1 MSNSSS
7 IGDALS
13 LLHQSI
19 PNVGS
24 ISSVK
29 GFLTIKHKDGATGK
43 LTDHSTSNCIFR
55 AGINAMFRGLASEGS
70 GGTAS
75 IKTGIWLSG
84 TADNA
89 ARGSDAVTSTYTSLI
104 CGDAVGS
111 GDVLFPANANTTVNL
126 SSGTNMDSNKG
137 VWFGS
142 GEADIFDGQSIG
154 VSGQEFS
161 LQSDTL
167 VVESDVQTGSSAQTV
182 NSIFVADQ
190 TVATNPT
197 RAQILLLAGRTATS
211 AGSPVA
217 SEDMSAIV
225 MNNNDTLSITYTLK
239 ITVS

>member
-1 MSNSSS
+1 MNNSSS

-13 LLHQSI
+13 LLHQSN
-19 PNVGS
+19 PSVGS

-43 LTDHSTSNCIFR
+43 VTDHSTSNCIFR
-55 AGINAMFRGLASEGS
+55 AGINAMFRGLASQGS

-75 IKTGIWLSG
+75 IRTGIWLSG
-84 TADNA
+84 TATNA
-89 ARGSDAVTSTYTSLI
+89 ARGSNAVTSTYTSLI

-111 GDVLFPANANTTVNL
+111 GDVLFPANTNTTVNL
-126 SSGTNMDSNKG
+126 SSGTDMNSNKG
-137 VWFGS
+137 VWFGPS
-142 GEADIFDGQSIG
+142 EADIFTGQSIT

-161 LQSDTL
+161 FQSDTL
-167 VVESDVQTGSSAQTV
+167 VVESDVQTGSTAQTV
-182 NSIFVADQ
+182 NSIFVADE
-190 TVATNPT
+190 TTATNPT

-211 AGSPVA
+211 AGTPVA
-217 SEDMSAIV
+217 SEDMTAIV

>member
-1 MSNSSS
+1 MNNSSS

-13 LLHQSI
+13 LLHQSN

-43 LTDHSTSNCIFR
+43 VIDYSTSNCIFR
-55 AGINAMFRGLASEGS
+55 AGINAMFRGLASAGS

-84 TADNA
+84 TATNA
-89 ARGSDAVTSTYTSLI
+89 ARGSDALTSTYTSLI
-104 CGDAVGS
+104 CGSAVGS
-111 GDVLFPANANTTVNL
+111 GDVLFPSSTATTVNI
-126 SSGTNMDSNKG
+126 SSGTNMGSDKG
-137 VWFGS
+137 VWFGPS
-142 GEADIFDGQSIG
+142 DADIFTGQSIS

-161 LQSDTL
+161 LVSDTL

-182 NSIFVADQ
+182 NSIFVADE
-190 TVATNPT
+190 TVSSNPT

-211 AGSPVA
+211 AGTPVT
-217 SEDMSAIV
+217 SEDMTAIV

-239 ITVS
+239 ITVA